1 MTTSR
6 RAAVL
11 VAAFALLASSNLNAG
26 ATYSEKGFVCVSSP
40 TPTASVA
47 GTLTV
52 RFPSLTST
60 TYNAEYVYFM
70 AIVYRY
76 NPYTGTFD
84 PYSYLPMTAN
94 TEYPG
99 TWLVGIAGPN
109 GPISYTMQGGI
120 LFYWKLNGSLAI
132 EPTIGL
138 PKGYYKVGE
147 FFRWQYGATGSTWA
161 TLTQPGATTAL
172 PVGVK
177 GGYCTI

>member
-11 VAAFALLASSNLNAG
+11 IAAFALLTSSNLNAQ
-26 ATYSEKGFVCVSSP
+26 ATYSEKGFFCASSS

-84 PYSYLPMTAN
+84 PYRYLPLTAN
-94 TEYPG
+94 PAYPG
-99 TWLVGIAGPN
+99 TWMVGMAGPN
-109 GPISYTMQGGI
+109 GPIAYTMQGGTF
-120 LFYWKLNGSLAI
+120 FYWKFNESLAI

-138 PKGYYKVGE
+138 PKGYYKV
-147 FFRWQYGATGSTWA
+147 
-161 TLTQPGATTAL
+161 
-172 PVGVK
+172 
-177 GGYCTI
+177 